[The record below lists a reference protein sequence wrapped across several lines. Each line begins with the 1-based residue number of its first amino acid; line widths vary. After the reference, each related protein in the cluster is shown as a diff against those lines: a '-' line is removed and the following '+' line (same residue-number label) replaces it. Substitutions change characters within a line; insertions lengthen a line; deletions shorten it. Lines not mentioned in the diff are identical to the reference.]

1 MALVIDGKHRTRLF
15 IIELYLFR
23 VPEEE
28 FEVLN
33 LLSHKITKKKG
44 SLPLFSWNY
53 HNLYYSLIRA
63 GPSDFDVRNTVF

>member
-33 LLSHKITKKKG
+33 LLSRKITKKKG

-53 HNLYYSLIRA
+53 NNLYYSLIRA